1 MKTANYTDKNMVA
14 GNNPTEGTL
23 WYEVNAKD
31 MDLYG
36 TVEDGGCSLTAR
48 IPEDVAKNTNDG
60 VYSQRTY
67 AAGVRLRFS
76 TDSSRIAIRAEYG
89 NHHEPTCMS
98 VCGIFGFDLY
108 KCDDSGTEKFVH
120 TYRPPADF
128 DHQTL
133 ANDPYRTN
141 DNGITYYTLNF
152 PLFSEVKKLY
162 IGIDDNSVLKRGM
175 EYKNSLPV
183 VFYGSSI
190 THGAA
195 ASRPGNTYESF
206 ISQKYNMNYTNLG
219 FAGAAKA
226 EETMANFLASLKMS
240 IFVSDYDHNAP
251 TPEYLENTHYNLYKI
266 IRQKNPDIPYV
277 MISKPNFIHNPEVS
291 AKRRDI
297 IKASYER
304 AVANGDK
311 NVYFIDGETLL
322 KGEFEESCTIE
333 GIHPN
338 DIGFL
343 RMSRII
349 GDKLNDILHLK

>member
-1 MKTANYTDKNMVA
+1 MKTANFTDQNMVA
-14 GNNPTEGTL
+14 GNNPTENIL

-36 TVEDGGCSLTAR
+36 TVEGEGCSLTSR
-48 IPEDVAKNTNDG
+48 IPDDVAKNTNNG
-60 VYSQRTY
+60 VYNQRAY
-67 AAGVRLRFS
+67 AAGVRLRFG
-76 TDSSRIAIRAEYG
+76 TDSQTIAIRAEYG
-89 NHHEPTCMS
+89 DRNEPTCMS
-98 VCGIFGFDLY
+98 LCGIYGFDLY
-108 KCDDSGTEKFVH
+108 KCDNSGKVTFVH
-120 TYRPPADF
+120 TFRPSVDF
-128 DHQTL
+128 DRQIL
-133 ANDPYRTN
+133 ANDPYRTQDN
-141 DNGITYYTLNF
+141 DLTYNTLNF

-162 IGIDDNSVLKRGM
+162 IGIDTNSVLKRGM
-175 EYKNSLPV
+175 EYKNTLPV

-226 EETMANFLASLKMS
+226 EETMANHLASLKMS
-240 IFVSDYDHNAP
+240 VFVSDYDHNAP
-251 TPEYLENTHYNLYKI
+251 TAEYLESTHYNLYKI

-277 MISKPNFIHNPEVS
+277 MISKPDFIKNPEYS

-297 IKASYER
+297 IKASYEK
-304 AVANGDK
+304 AVADGDK

-322 KGEFEESCTIE
+322 KGEVEESCTIE
-333 GIHPN
+333 CCHPN

-343 RMSRII
+343 RMSKII
-349 GDKLNDILHLK
+349 GDKLNEIIN

>member
-14 GNNPTEGTL
+14 GNNPTEGIL

-36 TVEDGGCSLTAR
+36 TAKGDGCSLTTR
-48 IPEDVAKNTNDG
+48 VPEDIAKNINNG
-60 VYSQRTY
+60 VYNLRAF
-67 AAGVRLRFS
+67 AAGVRLRFG
-76 TDSSRIAIRAEYG
+76 TDSSTIAIRAEYG
-89 NHHEPTCMS
+89 DRIEPTCMS
-98 VCGIFGFDLY
+98 VCGIYGFDLY
-108 KCDDSGTEKFVH
+108 KCDDSGEETFVH
-120 TYRPPADF
+120 TFRPSVDF
-128 DHQTL
+128 DRQIL
-133 ANDPYRTN
+133 ANDPYRTKDN
-141 DNGITYYTLNF
+141 DLTYYTLNF

-162 IGIDDNSVLKRGM
+162 IGIDTNSVLKRGIK
-175 EYKNSLPV
+175 YKNSLPV

-195 ASRPGNTYESF
+195 ASRSGNTYESF
-206 ISQKYNMNYTNLG
+206 ISQKYNINYTNLG

-226 EETMANFLASLKMS
+226 EETMANYLASLKMS
-240 IFVSDYDHNAP
+240 VFVSDYDHNAK
-251 TPEYLENTHYNLYKI
+251 TPEYLEDTHYNLYKI

-277 MISKPNFIHNPEVS
+277 MISAPNFIHNPELL

-297 IKASYER
+297 IKASYAR

-333 GIHPN
+333 GCHPN

-349 GDKLNDILHLK
+349 GDILNEIMNLK